1 MSRTK
6 TTPTEGAFRDD
17 GVSKTDAGG
26 RTGGGESGGGAYKDK
41 DQVTGNPKARGFM
54 GHGGQSDIAYHGP
67 GDKND
72 GGGNEN
78 AVAEE
83 E

>member
-1 MSRTK
+1 MNPTK
-6 TTPTEGAFRDD
+6 TTPHGDSSRDD
-17 GVSKTDAGG
+17 GVSKVDAGG

-41 DQVTGNPKARGFM
+41 DQVTGNPKAQGFM
-54 GHGGQSDIAYHGP
+54 GHGGQSKIAYHGP